1 MLTFIIPRNLKKV
14 KHLENKIWKRGEFQ
28 TMSTLEDRIALA
40 RNIKKLREEKGMTQ
54 EDIAKIA
61 KVSKN
66 AVSKYEL
73 VEMIPNGL
81 VMLYIARG
89 LGTTC
94 EGLVNHDIL
103 EADKNKTT
111 KN

>member
-1 MLTFIIPRNLKKV
+1 
-14 KHLENKIWKRGEFQ
+14 
-28 TMSTLEDRIALA
+28 MSTLDDRIALA
-40 RNIKKLREEKGMTQ
+40 KNMKKLREEKGMTQ

-81 VMLYIARG
+81 ALIYIDRK

-94 EGLVNHDIL
+94 EELVDHDIL
-103 EADKNKTT
+103 GTDKNENT